1 MGDCGASG
9 VEMISLGIGWVPVW
23 EVCAQAF
30 TSLHFGTSVAATKTG
45 RSVVSTDGPPRTRY
59 HPRSKAL
66 ALAAERHPDAA
77 RLAGR
82 CRAGYPRR
90 PCESVHKTFPRKR
103 QLLANGGSDGATHR
117 AGASPRQ
124 MISIARSSVTG
135 AAGMVAAA

>member
-1 MGDCGASG
+1 
-9 VEMISLGIGWVPVW
+9 MISLGIGWVPVW

-45 RSVVSTDGPPRTRY
+45 RSVVSTDGPPRTCY

-66 ALAAERHPDAA
+66 ALAAERRRP
-77 RLAGR
+77 G
-82 CRAGYPRR
+82 GPRR

-103 QLLANGGSDGATHR
+103 RLLANGGSDGATHR

>member
-1 MGDCGASG
+1 MASMSPR
-9 VEMISLGIGWVPVW
+9 VQALSLEYTLP
-23 EVCAQAF
+23 A
-30 TSLHFGTSVAATKTG
+30 L
-45 RSVVSTDGPPRTRY
+45 DGPTRT
-59 HPRSKAL
+59 AL
-66 ALAAERHPDAA
+66 EA
-77 RLAGR
+77 RLEAAAAVSA

-103 QLLANGGSDGATHR
+103 RLLANSGSDGATHR